1 MACKTKNNFKGRGRE
16 EAGIVCTNIVDRDQ
30 GFSTYT
36 MLPVIPLKPDLERL
50 LFVVTEKRITLS
62 VKASEGKQTNSGNF
76 IKKAKNK

>member
-1 MACKTKNNFKGRGRE
+1 MQNKEQFQSKRE
-16 EAGIVCTNIVDRDQ
+16 GGGWYCVCTNIVDRDQ
-30 GFSTYT
+30 GFSSYT
-36 MLPVIPLKPDLERL
+36 MLLVIPLKPDYERL